1 MKIITLNFNQIY
13 TERKKSY
20 EYQTK
25 PSYEQ
30 TDTIQYAAPETSV
43 ATTELRQFICGKHNL
58 LKS

>member
-1 MKIITLNFNQIY
+1 MDPEMLHWEK
-13 TERKKSY
+13 KKSY
-20 EYQTK
+20 EYRTK

-43 ATTELRQFICGKHNL
+43 ATTGLRQFVCSKHNL